1 VLFTLVTV
9 ILTQVS
15 PGPFDAPLAPT
26 FPAETPVVPT
36 APDSRPM
43 FLQTIARGAYGAYR
57 ATLSNAKG
65 SNCNFAPSCSVYG
78 HQAIEHLGLI
88 PGLLL
93 FGARLMRGHVNFD
106 RFYRFDG
113 ARLVDPLDD
122 TLAWLTP
129 REGDLRWYWLRSRSR

>member
-1 VLFTLVTV
+1 MLAALVTV
-9 ILTQVS
+9 VLTQVA
-15 PGPFDAPLAPT
+15 PGPFSAPLAPT
-26 FPAETPVVPT
+26 FPEPAPEAVATPEARPT
-36 APDSRPM
+36 

-57 ATLSNAKG
+57 ATLSTAKG
-65 SNCNFAPSCSVYG
+65 SNCNFSPSCSVYG
-78 HQAIEHLGLI
+78 HQAIETVGLV

-129 REGDLRWYWLRSRSR
+129 REEDLRWYWLRSRSR